1 MDQPATNDPR
11 VAPDPK
17 LDRRV
22 VRTPRLGARIT
33 LLIAALMLVAAGYYL
48 FSPVR
53 VVATDGGSWDCGT
66 ALSAP
71 QDAFG
76 KGLCGRQNDIFKA
89 RALALGF
96 AAVVTAVGGF
106 MIFGSDRRVEARPR
120 RRPEG
125 DDL

>member
-53 VVATDGGSWDCGT
+53 VVA
-66 ALSAP
+66 
-71 QDAFG
+71 
-76 KGLCGRQNDIFKA
+76 GRA
-89 RALALGF
+89 W
-96 AAVVTAVGGF
+96 
-106 MIFGSDRRVEARPR
+106 
-120 RRPEG
+120 
-125 DDL
+125 

>member
-1 MDQPATNDPR
+1 MDQQAANDPR
-11 VAPDPK
+11 LSLDRK
-17 LDRRV
+17 LERRV

-66 ALSAP
+66 ALSA
-71 QDAFG
+71 QKDAFG

-89 RALALGF
+89 RAFAFGLA
-96 AAVVTAVGGF
+96 AAVTAVGGF

-120 RRPEG
+120 RRPEV